1 MVGICCAAPSVA
13 SACAVSTGELQ
24 EFVGV
29 QCWDIALHGQ
39 LDAVPPLSLQEL
51 AALCLY
57 DFHAAGFATS
67 ALHTPSGTPEP
78 NALCQ
83 ACNTACLNHLSALS
97 QAMAKSF
104 TVRGG
109 LTSASFETPSEL
121 CSGAFNEVSSAL
133 DGLQEEGEQRR
144 VAAHASSPG
153 VPCCGCSR
161 HQPGSDGQLPLQSSG
176 LPALAS
182 WQSCSAASQPSASA
196 ETHSLDGAPAIYTS
210 C

>member
-1 MVGICCAAPSVA
+1 VA
-13 SACAVSTGELQ
+13 SACAVCTGELQ

-83 ACNTACLNHLSALS
+83 ACNTACINHLSALS

-109 LTSASFETPSEL
+109 LTFTSFETPSEL

-133 DGLQEEGEQRR
+133 DGLQEEGEQKR
-144 VAAHASSPG
+144 AAASWVRTASI
-153 VPCCGCSR
+153 SR
-161 HQPGSDGQLPLQSSG
+161 SWACRKTLSVWYVLTVCKLSLQSTW
-176 LPALAS
+176 LY
-182 WQSCSAASQPSASA
+182 
-196 ETHSLDGAPAIYTS
+196 I
-210 C
+210 